1 MLLDCFGIIKLLFW
15 NPAARGRLVAE
26 WRLMLREGGVEV
38 WEGRR
43 GGAWPEDEEEEKLC
57 GSNRSSRF
65 RASFLC
71 SEVTL
76 ISHEVKTSTR
86 QRENSVNQVRSS
98 SRTRRVL
105 QEKAAEGAQ
114 VASGSVRVCEE
125 GPTGEPAR
133 KHSLFPKKFTAVRAQ
148 VTWVLARS

>member
-1 MLLDCFGIIKLLFW
+1 M
-15 NPAARGRLVAE
+15 
-26 WRLMLREGGVEV
+26 GGE
-38 WEGRR
+38 R
-43 GGAWPEDEEEEKLC
+43 GGAKEEEKLC

-65 RASFLC
+65 GASFLC

-76 ISHEVKTSTR
+76 ISHEVKTGTR
-86 QRENSVNQVRSS
+86 RRENSVNQVRSS

-105 QEKAAEGAQ
+105 LGKTGEDGQ

-133 KHSLFPKKFTAVRAQ
+133 KHSLFPKKFTLVRAQ
-148 VTWVLARS
+148 FTWVLARS